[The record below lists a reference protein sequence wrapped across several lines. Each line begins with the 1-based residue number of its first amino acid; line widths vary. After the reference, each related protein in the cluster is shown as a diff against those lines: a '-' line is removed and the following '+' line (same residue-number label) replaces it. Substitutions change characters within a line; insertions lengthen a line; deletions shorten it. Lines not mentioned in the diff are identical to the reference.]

1 MNKMQWPE
9 RTATYRSFAYDSKRW
24 DGFVPRAGD
33 IAICTPPKCGTTWMQ
48 MICALLIFQKTEFD
62 RPLSGYSPWLD
73 MLIAPV
79 EDVLDNLDA
88 QKNRRFIKTHTPLDG
103 LPYYEQMS
111 YICVGRDPRDA
122 FMSMEAHQRNV
133 RPEAMAK
140 MMENAT
146 FPLPP
151 FDPGPKEP
159 EARFIR
165 WIKASGK
172 PGDEKDPLSSSVLHY
187 VESFWRFRQ
196 LPNILMVHYS
206 DLKNDLAGE
215 MRRIADFLDIAV
227 REDLWPALVDA
238 ARFENMKANADQLAP
253 DAEAGIWQDNSGFF
267 NKGKSGQWADLLGDE
282 ALAAYQGEMQARLE
296 PELAHWLEH
305 GRLG

>member
-1 MNKMQWPE
+1 MNNMRWPE
-9 RTATYRSFAYDSKRW
+9 RTATYRSFAYDSRRW
-24 DGFVPRAGD
+24 DDFVPRAGD

-48 MICALLIFQKTEFD
+48 MICALLIFKKTEFD

-73 MLIAPV
+73 MLISPV
-79 EDVLDNLDA
+79 EAVLNNLET
-88 QKNRRFIKTHTPLDG
+88 QINRRFIKTHTPLDG

-146 FPLPP
+146 FPLPA

-187 VESFWRFRQ
+187 VETFWQFRH
-196 LPNILMVHYS
+196 LPNILMVHYN
-206 DLKNDLAGE
+206 DLKADLSGE
-215 MRRIADFLDIAV
+215 MRRIAEFLEIRVDD
-227 REDLWPALVDA
+227 ELLPELVEA
-238 ARFENMKANADQLAP
+238 ATFENMKANADQLAP

-267 NKGKSGQWADLLGDE
+267 NKGKSGQWADILGEE
-282 ALAAYQGEMQARLE
+282 ALAAYEAEMRERLG

-305 GRLG
+305 GRLD